1 MILYYMSRLIK
12 QLRPDK
18 NLSELKSLYTKPKS
32 EIKVIE

>member
-1 MILYYMSRLIK
+1 MSRLIK